1 MTNYPEMY
9 CHDELMSNIYNDF
22 IFDEILFNFERNKYT
37 KYRSFNI
44 SIRKLNSILGYKKIL
59 LLIIL

>member
-9 CHDELMSNIYNDF
+9 CHDELMSYVYNDF
-22 IFDEILFNFERNKYT
+22 TFDEILFNFERNKYT

-44 SIRKLNSILGYKKIL
+44 
-59 LLIIL
+59 